1 MLIHRSLVHLCVVL
15 LILFTFVGCKKRDR
29 NSRRV
34 RLSGKCKP
42 KMLAEY
48 ELTFIG
54 GWSSTLY
61 PKMYP
66 RYRPPAQ
73 WSKLVGKNPFLIR
86 VIY

>member
-1 MLIHRSLVHLCVVL
+1 MKMLKSVLHLFVVL
-15 LILFTFVGCKKRDR
+15 FVLFTCVGCRKRDR

-42 KMLAEY
+42 QILAEY
-48 ELTFIG
+48 ELTFVG
-54 GWSSTLY
+54 GWSSSLY

-73 WSKLVGKNPFLIR
+73 WSKLVGKTFSLACPG
-86 VIY
+86 